1 MMWAQKKNFVLVID
15 PGHGGNDP
23 GAVGKS
29 AREKDIVLSVA
40 KLFGN
45 MVEKNMSDV
54 KVVYTR
60 KTDVFIPLQQRA
72 SIANNNKADL
82 FVSIHVN
89 AAKNRSAY
97 GAETFTLGLAKTQA
111 NLDVAMKEN
120 AVILLE
126 DDYQTTYKGFD
137 PKSIDSYIMFE
148 FMMDTYLD
156 NSISFATDVQNNF
169 VNSAKRF
176 DRGVKQAE
184 FWVLHRT
191 AAPSVLIE
199 LGFISNYNEEL
210 YLMSHAGQQELT
222 MSIYNAFVKYKK
234 NHDLKSGYNYAD
246 EKSIASYEEQPIA
259 NQTSTQINSQTA
271 TMPSTTPTSASSSS
285 ATQEELPV
293 FKLQIFASSS
303 ILKANDPNIKGLN
316 GVDYYQE
323 GKFYKYTVGAS
334 SDIQSINKTRQDL
347 KNRFPDAFVVAFY
360 KGQKINTQEALKI
373 INK

>member
-1 MMWAQKKNFVLVID
+1 MLYSQKKNFVLVID
-15 PGHGGNDP
+15 PGHGGHDP
-23 GAVGKS
+23 GAVGRN

-72 SIANNNKADL
+72 TIANNNKADL

-89 AAKNRSAY
+89 AAKNRTAY

-156 NSISFATDVQNNF
+156 NSILFATNVQNNF

-210 YLMSHAGQQELT
+210 YLKSTSGQQELAL
-222 MSIYNAFVKYKK
+222 SIYNAFVRYKK
-234 NHDLKSGYNYAD
+234 NHDLKSGYNYSD
-246 EKSIASYEEQPIA
+246 DKSVVSYEEKSSD
-259 NQTSTQINSQTA
+259 NQDVNQVESSSVTTSTS
-271 TMPSTTPTSASSSS
+271 
-285 ATQEELPV
+285 QEELPV

-303 ILKANDPNIKGLN
+303 VLKANDPNIKGLSE
-316 GVDYYQE
+316 VVYYKE

-334 SDIQSINKTRQDL
+334 SDFQSINKLRQDL
-347 KNRFPDAFVVAFY
+347 KNRFPDAFVIAFY
-360 KGQKINTQEALKI
+360 KGQKINTQEALKM